1 MRIVLDKRCRENL
14 IHILCSITFSENP
27 CRLWDNKGKYG
38 AAGQAID
45 DIMLS
50 RKDAICML
58 DN

>member
-1 MRIVLDKRCRENL
+1 MRNVLDKHYRENQ
-14 IHILCSITFSENP
+14 IHILCSITFP
-27 CRLWDNKGKYG
+27 KIHAVFWDNIGKYG
-38 AAGQAID
+38 AAGQATD